1 MLLIRKAPLLFAGE
15 RNLTFGAKKVS
26 KQDGWG
32 RVIRHRAH
40 TIHTSCVTAT
50 LYLVQGND
58 NFFIWRGV
66 RNLPRAPPK
75 FTLKI

>member
-1 MLLIRKAPLLFAGE
+1 MSDDLVLLIRKAPLLFAGE

-58 NFFIWRGV
+58 NFLSGGG
-66 RNLPRAPPK
+66 
-75 FTLKI
+75 